1 MATQHKTLY
10 EAVKAVQPIVE
21 RDGLL
26 LDDGAMYWSIDNL
39 LAELYNARTTDD
51 DTDGYYVAA
60 IDGSVG
66 YTTDDGYNIQWI
78 YKAVKLDDNNE

>member
-1 MATQHKTLY
+1 MRPSKPCNQSSSATAYCSTTAQC
-10 EAVKAVQPIVE
+10 I
-21 RDGLL
+21 
-26 LDDGAMYWSIDNL
+26 GALINL
-39 LAELYNARTTDD
+39 LAELYNAPTTDD

>member
-26 LDDGAMYWSIDNL
+26 LDDGAMYWSIDKSIS
-39 LAELYNARTTDD
+39 
-51 DTDGYYVAA
+51 G
-60 IDGSVG
+60 
-66 YTTDDGYNIQWI
+66 
-78 YKAVKLDDNNE
+78 AV